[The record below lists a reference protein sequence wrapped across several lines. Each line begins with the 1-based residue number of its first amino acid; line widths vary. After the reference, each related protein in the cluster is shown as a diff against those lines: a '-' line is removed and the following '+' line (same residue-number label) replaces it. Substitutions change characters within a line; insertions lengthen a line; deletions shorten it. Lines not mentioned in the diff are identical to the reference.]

1 MTQPRALEPVLGG
14 GRLLGLRAR
23 GSRGACLGLSN
34 SPVAGFTLCCPTT
47 LSWFTASPAAE
58 VLVSPTGQPPQIRQV
73 SGAGALCSGVAGMDP
88 GTAQLPHACLLEP
101 GRDRVPEQSGPCGH
115 PRGPWSLTVTRG
127 LVVSLVL
134 PGSGGAGWRWR
145 HWRGLGRTW
154 GAALQRKV
162 SSPCWTGQCWALD
175 VLRGW
180 RELMGQDG
188 RSPRTPPVRLYKRLS
203 SCRKTHR
210 PYSSPSHQRQAPSS
224 EAS

>member
-1 MTQPRALEPVLGG
+1 MFWSSGDGPRH
-14 GRLLGLRAR
+14 
-23 GSRGACLGLSN
+23 SS
-34 SPVAGFTLCCPTT
+34 
-47 LSWFTASPAAE
+47 AAPC
-58 VLVSPTGQPPQIRQV
+58 V
-73 SGAGALCSGVAGMDP
+73 
-88 GTAQLPHACLLEP
+88 LEP

-115 PRGPWSLTVTRG
+115 PRGPWSLMVTRG

-134 PGSGGAGWRWR
+134 LGSGGAGWRWR
-145 HWRGLGRTW
+145 HWRVLRRTW
-154 GAALQRKV
+154 GAALQRKG

-188 RSPRTPPVRLYKRLS
+188 RSPRTPPVRLYKRLL

-224 EAS
+224 EASRALTVGPPAPPAIIGPDGNCPLKR